1 MTNYYFIQQYISQNS
16 VIYCRILSNLLQFV
30 LFCNNILVV
39 FYVKSLYNILQKI
52 NTLNEKE
59 RNMERILT
67 FCKKIIDETGQEHLL
82 YYWLLKKKAKGTED
96 DIYGIEIT
104 KYRQEQLIEKEQ
116 IESLSTSESRVVEL
130 IQKMAR
136 GNVTPMTLLPLA
148 DDFLSA

>member
-1 MTNYYFIQQYISQNS
+1 
-16 VIYCRILSNLLQFV
+16 
-30 LFCNNILVV
+30 
-39 FYVKSLYNILQKI
+39 
-52 NTLNEKE
+52 
-59 RNMERILT
+59 MERILT

>member
-1 MTNYYFIQQYISQNS
+1 
-16 VIYCRILSNLLQFV
+16 
-30 LFCNNILVV
+30 
-39 FYVKSLYNILQKI
+39 
-52 NTLNEKE
+52 
-59 RNMERILT
+59 MERILT

-82 YYWLLKKKAKGTED
+82 YYWLLKKKTKGTED
-96 DIYGIEIT
+96 AIYGIEIT
-104 KYRQEQLIEKEQ
+104 KYKQEQLIEKEQ